1 MSDTPMF
8 GRYAEIPLA
17 IGFTAPLP
25 RPLLL
30 SALLILLTVPLAGC
44 ASGIVKMS
52 SRRVCES
59 AGGTYSGLTC
69 YPNVPKGAEQMC
81 LANGGVY
88 LTSEDYC
95 DIPIR

>member
-1 MSDTPMF
+1 
-8 GRYAEIPLA
+8 
-17 IGFTAPLP
+17 
-25 RPLLL
+25 
-30 SALLILLTVPLAGC
+30 
-44 ASGIVKMS
+44 MS

>member
-1 MSDTPMF
+1 MNDTPTF
-8 GRYAEIPLA
+8 GRYAEIPVD
-17 IGFTAPLP
+17 ISSTVSLP
-25 RPLLL
+25 RPLLTI
-30 SALLILLTVPLAGC
+30 ALLVLLIVPLAGC
-44 ASGIVKMS
+44 ASGMKMS

>member
-1 MSDTPMF
+1 MKATPTF
-8 GRYAEIPLA
+8 GRDAEMPVA
-17 IGFTAPLP
+17 RGFTVPLP
-25 RPLLL
+25 RPLLAI
-30 SALLILLTVPLAGC
+30 ALLVLLLVPFSGC
-44 ASGIVKMS
+44 APGMKMS

-81 LANGGVY
+81 LANGGAY

>member
-1 MSDTPMF
+1 MSNTRTF
-8 GRYAEIPLA
+8 GRYAEIPVA
-17 IGFTAPLP
+17 IGFTVPIP

-30 SALLILLTVPLAGC
+30 SALLILLIVPLAGC
-44 ASGIVKMS
+44 ASGMRMS

>member
-1 MSDTPMF
+1 MTPDRVAASIASF
-8 GRYAEIPLA
+8 DFLYLSELERARVV
-17 IGFTAPLP
+17 AP
-25 RPLLL
+25 
-30 SALLILLTVPLAGC
+30 TVGAND
-44 ASGIVKMS
+44 ARVRNEMS

-69 YPNVPKGAEQMC
+69 YPYVPKGAEQMC

-95 DIPIR
+95 DAPIR

>member
-1 MSDTPMF
+1 MK
-8 GRYAEIPLA
+8 
-17 IGFTAPLP
+17 
-25 RPLLL
+25 
-30 SALLILLTVPLAGC
+30 V
-44 ASGIVKMS
+44 S

>member
-8 GRYAEIPLA
+8 GRYAAL
-17 IGFTAPLP
+17 GFTVRFP
-25 RPLLL
+25 RLLFRM
-30 SALLILLTVPLAGC
+30 ALLVLLIVPLAGC
-44 ASGIVKMS
+44 APGMKMS

-69 YPNVPKGAEQMC
+69 YPNVPKGAESMC

>member
-1 MSDTPMF
+1 MSDTPTF
-8 GRYAEIPLA
+8 GRFAEIPVA
-17 IGFTAPLP
+17 IGFTVPLP
-25 RPLLL
+25 GPLLL
-30 SALLILLTVPLAGC
+30 SALLILLIVPLAGC
-44 ASGIVKMS
+44 ASGMKMS

-59 AGGTYSGLTC
+59 AGGTTC

-95 DIPIR
+95 NIPIR

>member
-1 MSDTPMF
+1 MSATPTF
-8 GRYAEIPLA
+8 GRYAEMPVD
-17 IGFTAPLP
+17 IGFAVPLP
-25 RPLLL
+25 PPLLRI
-30 SALLILLTVPLAGC
+30 ALLALLVVPLAGC
-44 ASGIVKMS
+44 ASGMKMS

>member
-1 MSDTPMF
+1 MSDTRTF
-8 GRYAEIPLA
+8 ERYAGIPLA
-17 IGFTAPLP
+17 IGFTVPLP

-30 SALLILLTVPLAGC
+30 SALLILLIVPFGGC
-44 ASGIVKMS
+44 ASGMKMS

-95 DIPIR
+95 NIPIR